1 MKPSLLNSAA
11 PAAALLILLIH
22 LSAPV
27 SGVFIGSAFA
37 LIGLMILGIPHGS
50 LDHII
55 TERTSASGS
64 GQSFS
69 LIRFLIVYLLTMG
82 VYALFWVWLPVFSL
96 GFFLLM
102 SAWHFGETDFEN
114 NRLGQHWAAKA
125 GFMLYGCLLLFG
137 LLANDAAQTRE
148 ILVSLLG
155 PSAVLDGFVRIVDQ
169 YPLLRYTE
177 FFALG
182 FRALML
188 PSAKAF
194 DHLRLFVILAVAFF
208 LPLLEGFLLYFCH
221 HHAWVNLLRMK
232 ERIYGE
238 GSEGLYSMIKD
249 MMPFSAISVIGI
261 IILVAS
267 SPLWLSHVNPVLLF
281 FILISV
287 LTLPHAGIMSKF
299 YSKPTIA
306 GAEA

>member
-11 PAAALLILLIH
+11 PAAALIILLIH
-22 LSAPV
+22 LSAPA
-27 SGVFIGSAFA
+27 SSVFIGSAFA
-37 LIGLMILGIPHGS
+37 LIGLMLLGIPHGS

-55 TERTSASGS
+55 TEKTGAAG
-64 GQSFS
+64 GQQSFS
-69 LIRFLIVYLLTMG
+69 LLRFLVVYLLTMG
-82 VYALFWVWLPVFSL
+82 IYALFCVWLPVFSL

-114 NRLGQHWAAKA
+114 NRLGQHWIAKA

-137 LLANDAAQTRE
+137 LLANDDAQTRE

-155 PSAVLDGFVRIVDQ
+155 PSVVLNGFVDVVNQ
-169 YPLLRYTE
+169 YPLLRFTE

-182 FRALML
+182 FRAVML
-188 PSAKAF
+188 P
-194 DHLRLFVILAVAFF
+194 VAFF

-221 HHAWVNLLRMK
+221 HHAWVNMLRMR
-232 ERIYGE
+232 ERLYDDS
-238 GSEGLYSMIKD
+238 SEGLYAMIKD
-249 MMPFSAISVIGI
+249 MTPFSAISVVGI

-299 YSKPTIA
+299 YNKPAIA